1 MEYLP
6 SEVTDGYLIAAILQ
20 SDDTVRAIR
29 RELNQVYP
37 NLLITSEA
45 IRAVLRDQII
55 RQDVLTSEQLK
66 AAHARL
72 KEVSAAAAEKRRTRS
87 TGTLPAVPVAEEDEH
102 VRDALWHDKTQA
114 TGGG

>member
-1 MEYLP
+1 MQYLP

-20 SDDTVRAIR
+20 SDAAVRAIR

-45 IRAVLRDQII
+45 IRAVLRDKIM
-55 RQDVLTSEQLK
+55 RQEVLDSEHLQAAYAMLK
-66 AAHARL
+66 QVNAL
-72 KEVSAAAAEKRRTRS
+72 SAEKRRTRS
-87 TGTLPAVPVAEEDEH
+87 TGMLPPLPANEEDE
-102 VRDALWHDKTQA
+102 RLQDALWHDKTQA